1 MGKAITIVTTQVNAP
16 KIAIIDNAS
25 ELNGRKYPKKLGFL
39 DKFWL
44 FIIIVHTHKG
54 SRVFQ
59 FNI

>member
-39 DKFWL
+39 DKF
-44 FIIIVHTHKG
+44 IIIVHTHKG